1 MSARCEDPSD
11 MSVLQNLAR
20 RLRPDRHHLVA
31 SSLVALAL
39 VAAAHYAVHRHFQQ
53 HALDAQALRL
63 ADAVARHAF
72 ASQAAHEASSMSSR
86 PTRNRAAGPPVSPN
100 EHVERTAA
108 EASRGSG
115 GLYRYR
121 VLSPWSEDV
130 DQWQWARQQARQP
143 AWRFEGEGRA
153 RMLHYLR
160 EFTPSSSAGAIGAV
174 AMHVP
179 LAPLAASDGTGQVQ
193 LLLAIAAS
201 SLGIALAGHFA
212 WLGARRERRERDHS
226 EATLLLRT
234 SSLHSALGDTGQAQE
249 FARAALA
256 SARRTGLSLAMA
268 ASEECMGDV
277 LCAEGRVDEGAKH
290 WRAAVQLLR
299 NHGKHQRAARL
310 CVKLADLS
318 VDKGAGGDAVR
329 WHRRAAELEQ
339 RALESGASAAP
350 AADADPGDDRWRS
363 AEMAFHTA
371 KMAAMGRMVAGVNH
385 ELKQP
390 LVSLR
395 LLAASALERLD
406 RGEDEHVRRS
416 LYDMLSMTDQIA
428 RLTTA
433 LDNFSRKQPYQS
445 APTRLSACV
454 RDALRVLGPQLQER
468 EGDIAVRGVDPEVWV
483 DHDRVR
489 LILVNLLSNALDATA
504 KLDDRRI
511 DVDIREEVGDIVLRV
526 RDFGRGFPPEVQ
538 QHLFDMFITTKAEG
552 RGLGLG
558 LALSAKMARE
568 MGGSLS
574 GRNHP
579 QGGAEFSLSLPLHGG

>member
-1 MSARCEDPSD
+1 
-11 MSVLQNLAR
+11 
-20 RLRPDRHHLVA
+20 
-31 SSLVALAL
+31 
-39 VAAAHYAVHRHFQQ
+39 
-53 HALDAQALRL
+53 
-63 ADAVARHAF
+63 
-72 ASQAAHEASSMSSR
+72 
-86 PTRNRAAGPPVSPN
+86 
-100 EHVERTAA
+100 
-108 EASRGSG
+108 
-115 GLYRYR
+115 
-121 VLSPWSEDV
+121 
-130 DQWQWARQQARQP
+130 
-143 AWRFEGEGRA
+143 
-153 RMLHYLR
+153 
-160 EFTPSSSAGAIGAV
+160 
-174 AMHVP
+174 
-179 LAPLAASDGTGQVQ
+179 
-193 LLLAIAAS
+193 
-201 SLGIALAGHFA
+201 
-212 WLGARRERRERDHS
+212 
-226 EATLLLRT
+226 
-234 SSLHSALGDTGQAQE
+234 
-249 FARAALA
+249 
-256 SARRTGLSLAMA
+256 
-268 ASEECMGDV
+268 
-277 LCAEGRVDEGAKH
+277 
-290 WRAAVQLLR
+290 
-299 NHGKHQRAARL
+299 
-310 CVKLADLS
+310 
-318 VDKGAGGDAVR
+318 
-329 WHRRAAELEQ
+329 
-339 RALESGASAAP
+339 
-350 AADADPGDDRWRS
+350 
-363 AEMAFHTA
+363 
-371 KMAAMGRMVAGVNH
+371 VAGVNH

-445 APTRLSACV
+445 TPTRLSACV